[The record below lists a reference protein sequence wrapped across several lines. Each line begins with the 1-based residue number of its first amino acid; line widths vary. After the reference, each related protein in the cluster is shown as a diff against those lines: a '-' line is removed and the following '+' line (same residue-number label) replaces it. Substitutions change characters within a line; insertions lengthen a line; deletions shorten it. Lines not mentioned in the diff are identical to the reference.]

1 MFCSSSII
9 AHQGQSFARR
19 MRYVLP
25 WLVMCLVLVAS
36 LGYAVP
42 GQAQPGVDRF
52 VPGARPPRSFPT
64 LQIFDGEREP
74 ASSVVTCRQVLAD
87 PQVNLAAET
96 SPWKEYR
103 GERGFSDAAP
113 FSGLQS
119 LILTPTQAVAATGQ
133 LVTLPVGVTELY
145 GALQYRYA
153 RGSTSPGDQLQ
164 IALFASED
172 GVASEP
178 PLVTVKTR
186 EVAQDDDATWRLFE
200 WEVLDADVLA
210 ELRSRGR
217 FVFVVQT
224 IRTNQTLAQQL
235 SLDDL
240 RANVCFPATSLSG
253 QVRTSEGGVANALVL
268 LLRSDATGSAVLA
281 STRSDANG
289 SYRFVGVPPLVAG
302 NRYQIW
308 YRDVPAAPPRLPGR
322 TGFWAGPRLT
332 SLPEG
337 GSVTGLDLDVTG
349 VTLLEPASYT
359 TTVATDAAPVVLRWQ
374 GRATA
379 GTFHQVCVYDPARGD
394 PTTGLPVQV
403 CGPVR
408 AADREPLSFALSP
421 ASFADV
427 PAFAFTYGRSY
438 RWYVVIYAGDPRLNP
453 TVEYGYSQ
461 AERALTLLPAP
472 APPFEPPPPAEPGE
486 PDSATSDAAWTLLIY
501 LAGDNMLGDGTRVP
515 WGVLPA
521 QQLAWLPALATAYPQ
536 VNLISLADYYGPRGA
551 ELCVYAAQTPP
562 DCRARGEINS
572 ADPATLAAFIA
583 AGRARYPATRTALL
597 LITPAQAAGWL
608 ALDEHPGEHET
619 PAALNLDDL
628 QAAYRAAGLEGEG
641 NLDLV
646 IYQAPVMGS
655 IDVLAATAPYAQA
668 MVGSSDQMWQITPWQ
683 GLLSI
688 LEGAGRD
695 ELPVVATRVVEAY
708 AAAAGPERAFSL
720 VAYDLRRSEAFLA
733 QVESFALAL
742 RTELTTTSAAT
753 RPALREALR
762 QTQVYDSS
770 GNGLIHALNL
780 GNDRIAAQEDALI
793 DLYSLAVEVAA
804 IETASDTVRTAAE
817 TLIVWLEDAAQT
829 PVLSHRANAGTSIT
843 GFSIDFPK
851 ARGLA
856 IFFPS
861 GERLGQQQALF
872 EQYVFDRPDSQTSQ
886 REWAR
891 LLTTYLEPI
900 PGRGPGGITEGT
912 GGIRALPMP
921 GGLQRPF
928 IYVPVVER

>member
-1 MFCSSSII
+1 M
-9 AHQGQSFARR
+9 
-19 MRYVLP
+19 
-25 WLVMCLVLVAS
+25 AS
-36 LGYAVP
+36 LGHAGP

-64 LQIFDGEREP
+64 LQILEGELNP

-87 PQVNLAAET
+87 PQVNLAAQA

-103 GERGFSDAAP
+103 SQRSFSDEEP
-113 FSGLQS
+113 FSGTQALLLS
-119 LILTPTQAVAATGQ
+119 PTDAVAATGQ
-133 LVTLPVGVTELY
+133 VVTLPAGVTELY

-153 RGSTSPGDQLQ
+153 QSSTSPGDQVQ
-164 IALFASED
+164 IAFFASED

-186 EVAQDDDATWRLFE
+186 EVAQDDDATWRLLE
-200 WEVLDADVLA
+200 WEVLDAAVLA

-224 IRTNQTLAQQL
+224 IRTNQALAQQL
-235 SLDDL
+235 WLDDL
-240 RANVCFPATSLSG
+240 RANVCFPTTSLAG
-253 QVRTSEGGVANALVL
+253 QVRTSEGGVASALVL
-268 LLRSDATGSAVLA
+268 LIRSNATGSAVLA

-302 NRYQIW
+302 SRYQIW
-308 YRDVPAAPPRLPGR
+308 YRDLPVAPLRIPGR
-322 TGFWAGPRLT
+322 TGFWAGPPLT
-332 SLPEG
+332 SLAEG
-337 GSVTGLDLDVTG
+337 ASVTGLDLDVTG

-359 TTVATDAAPVVLRWQ
+359 TTVATDTAPVLLRWQ

-379 GTFHQVCVYDPARGD
+379 GTFHQVCVYDPVRGD
-394 PTTGLPVQV
+394 PATGLPVEV

-438 RWYVVIYAGDPRLNP
+438 RWYVVIYAGDPRLNS

-461 AERALTLLPAP
+461 AERAITLLPAP
-472 APPFEPPPPAEPGE
+472 ASPFAPPPLAEPGE
-486 PDSATSDAAWTLLIY
+486 PARAASDAAWTLLIY
-501 LAGDNMLGDGTRVP
+501 LAGDNMLGDRTRLP

-562 DCRARGEINS
+562 DCRARGAINS

-583 AGRARYPATRTALL
+583 AGRARYPATHTALL
-597 LITPAQAAGWL
+597 VITPAQAAGWL
-608 ALDEHPGEHET
+608 ALDEHPGEREA

-628 QAAYRAAGLEGEG
+628 QAAYRAAGLEGD
-641 NLDLV
+641 NRLDLV

-655 IDVLAATAPYAQA
+655 LDVLAATAPYARA

-683 GLLSI
+683 DVLSLLA
-688 LEGAGRD
+688 GAGRD
-695 ELPVVATRVVEAY
+695 EIPGVAAGVVEAY

-720 VAYDLRRSEAFLA
+720 VAYDLRRSEALLA
-733 QVESFALAL
+733 QVETFALAL
-742 RTELTTTSAAT
+742 RTELTTTGATT
-753 RPALREALR
+753 RPALREALTK
-762 QTQVYDSS
+762 TQRYDSS

-804 IETASDTVRTAAE
+804 IETAPDTVRTAAE
-817 TLIVWLEDAAQT
+817 TLVVWLEDETQT
-829 PVLSHRANAGTSIT
+829 PVLVHRASAGESLA
-843 GFSIDFPK
+843 GFPISFPK
-851 ARGLA
+851 AQGLA

-886 REWAR
+886 SEWAR

-912 GGIRALPMP
+912 GGIRVLPMP

-928 IYVPVVER
+928 IYVPVVRR